1 MPAKA
6 RATSLTSFIRNKSFS
21 QLIAHAEKIK
31 DANTRLQHFLAPP
44 LSGHVHVSNIKN
56 NTLIL
61 LADSAVLSTRT
72 QFLASEILNYMRN
85 KGGLAMVERLKVKIS
100 LPQTHR
106 PVKKRTIKG
115 MSTMTSKLLESVA
128 LDIEDS
134 QLSDVLKRLASHS
147 NNRSALTND

>member
-1 MPAKA
+1 MPDKA
-6 RATSLTSFIRNKSFS
+6 RVTSLTSFIRNESFS

-31 DANTRLQHFLAPP
+31 DANNRLQHFLAPP

-72 QFLASEILNYMRN
+72 RFLASEILNYMRN
-85 KGGLAMVERLKVKIS
+85 DGGLAMVARLKVKIA
-100 LPQTHR
+100 LPISHR
-106 PVKKRTIKG
+106 PVKKRSIKG
-115 MSTMTSKLLESVA
+115 ISTTTSNLLESVA

-134 QLSDVLKRLASHS
+134 QLSAVIKRLASHS
-147 NNRSALTND
+147 KK